1 MGANTRIEW
10 ATHTFSPWRGC
21 TKVSDGCKLCY
32 AETQSKRNLAVLGQW
47 GPNGTRV
54 VASEKTWR
62 DPVRWN
68 TAAKDCPNRTRIEPC
83 HQWQDG
89 VCLTCGATRP
99 RIFTAS
105 MADVFEDWRGP
116 MLNSHGK
123 MLYRDLTHPG
133 MWRTS
138 RFKGAE
144 PITMQDVRDRLFR
157 MTGFTLNVD
166 WLFLTKRPENIARM
180 MPYDWSI
187 QPRSNV
193 WFGTSVEDQATADRR
208 IPELTRVPARL
219 RFLSM
224 EPLLGPVDLSKW
236 IGQRRVHNETEA
248 ILYGDGVPYNDGIG
262 WVIIGGESGS
272 GARPCYLDWVRDI
285 IEQCNEAGCPV
296 FVKQAGSV
304 AIDCQGRGACNVDPA
319 DCRKPDGQCRLH
331 LVDPKGGDMS
341 EWPEDVRV
349 RELPRE
355 GRG

>member
-89 VCLTCGATRP
+89 VCLACGATRP

-105 MADVFEDWRGP
+105 MGDIFEDWRGE
-116 MLNSHGK
+116 MVNSHGK
-123 MLYRDLTHPG
+123 TLYRDLTHPG

-180 MPYDWSI
+180 TPYDWSV
-187 QPRSNV
+187 QPATNV
-193 WFGTSVEDQATADRR
+193 WFGTSVEDQATANRR
-208 IPELTRVPARL
+208 IPELLKVPARL
-219 RFLSM
+219 RFLSI
-224 EPLLGPVDLSKW
+224 EPLLGPIKFRDVPGLNKLPS
-236 IGQRRVHNETEA
+236 VHMAEGRHPA
-248 ILYGDGVPYNDGIG
+248 GID

-272 GARPCYLDWVRDI
+272 GARPCNVKWIRDI
-285 IEQCNEAGCPV
+285 IRQCKSADVPV
-296 FVKQAGSV
+296 FVKQIGTKPYDGSWTM
-304 AIDCQGRGACNVDPA
+304 RGQDHPTEPYWL
-319 DCRKPDGQCRLH
+319 RTT
-331 LVDPKGGDMS
+331 DPKGGDMA
-341 EWPEDVRV
+341 EWPEDIQL
-349 RELPRE
+349 RELPL
-355 GRG
+355 